1 MVNVHPA
8 ENLSGFDK
16 ACIFEIEGQFI
27 FCNVFRNIQ
36 ESFFSGNLNG
46 AGKEKKKTT
55 NLKKLKSRFRSLL
68 FSVSCFISS
77 LNCHKT
83 KIDDFGYLIFSI
95 QIIKHG
101 KNIYE
106 IYPDPYITLTVND
119 GCETENDSMSTF
131 VDNAQ
136 TDRIVTIRTGSDG
149 RFGISRYG
157 TSICRVR
164 KGSSAN
170 LEGIKKGDQIVSI
183 NEINVETL
191 YFDIVPDQFKQ
202 ARETGRIRL
211 VLRHNPDRLNQL
223 KWLRRVRIAIRNRLS
238 KCD

>member
-16 ACIFEIEGQFI
+16 ACIFEIE
-27 FCNVFRNIQ
+27 
-36 ESFFSGNLNG
+36 GNLNG

-68 FSVSCFISS
+68 FS
-77 LNCHKT
+77 
-83 KIDDFGYLIFSI
+83 
-95 QIIKHG
+95 IIKHG